1 MALSESRRRFR
12 LRDLLALSVWAVFA
26 IALMLSPFD
35 WSPVRQALTFKPKIK
50 EAVAAPIVNT
60 DELYT
65 GSIVFVPPTGDFCW
79 ERLLDNRTGYM
90 WDKGYVDC
98 YETQPST
105 KARHPTMSGA
115 RMLAIGKALRGN
127 D

>member
-50 EAVAAPIVNT
+50 EAVATPIVNT

>member
-12 LRDLLALSVWAVFA
+12 PRDLLALSVWAVFA